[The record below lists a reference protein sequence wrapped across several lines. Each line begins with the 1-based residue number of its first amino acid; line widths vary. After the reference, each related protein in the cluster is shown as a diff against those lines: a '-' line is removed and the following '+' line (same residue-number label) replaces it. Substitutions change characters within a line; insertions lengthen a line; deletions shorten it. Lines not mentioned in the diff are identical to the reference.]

1 MFAMKKTLWWG
12 ISFYLSISLHTVA
25 FAQSHLLNISF
36 NQPLKYKIDYIDPR
50 FNLTKE
56 QFMQIGQEAAEIWQK
71 ETGKTYF
78 IYDSQAELTINLVF
92 DDYQA
97 VQNEKK
103 ININKLLEQQEE
115 WQKKNKAIYLFKQQ
129 IDQETA
135 LLNEEKLQLNNKFQ
149 QYQKDVSL
157 YNRGN
162 LGKFNQAEL
171 ITRQTELNQQSLEL
185 KTKFSQHSNKIENLN
200 SQIKQINQQQNQLN
214 EAIKQINLA
223 TTAGPETFH
232 KGLFSHN
239 QIQIYGFTSLD
250 DLRLTL
256 AHEFGHALGL
266 KHTTDPKSLM
276 YPRLKEQDIHNFKL
290 TNSDLDLLG
299 PFYGSNNENH

>member
-1 MFAMKKTLWWG
+1 MKKFLWWG
-12 ISFYLSISLHTVA
+12 MSFYLSMSLYTVA
-25 FAQSHLLNISF
+25 FAQSRLSTISF

-50 FNLTKE
+50 FHITKE
-56 QFMQIGQEAAEIWQK
+56 QFIQIGQEAAGIWQK

-78 IYDSQAELTINLVF
+78 IYDPQAELTINLVF

-103 ININKLLEQQEE
+103 ININKLLQQQEE
-115 WQKKNKAIYLFKQQ
+115 LREKNKAVLLSKQQ

-135 LLNEEKLQLNNKFQ
+135 LLNEAKEELNNRFE
-149 QYQKDVSL
+149 QYQKDVTHFNQGDNS
-157 YNRGN
+157 
-162 LGKFNQAEL
+162 KFNQADLIKRQAEL
-171 ITRQTELNQQSLEL
+171 TELSLKL
-185 KTKFSQHSNKIENLN
+185 KTKFSQHNNKIENLN
-200 SQIKQINQQQNQLN
+200 AQIKQINQQQRLLSQS
-214 EAIKQINLA
+214 IKQFNLS
-223 TTAGPETFH
+223 TTASPETFH
-232 KGLFSHN
+232 KGLFSQN
-239 QIQIYGFTSLD
+239 QIQIYGFNSFD

-290 TNSDLDLLG
+290 THSDLDLLSS
-299 PFYGSNNENH
+299 FYSSNNENH

>member
-1 MFAMKKTLWWG
+1 MKKILWWG
-12 ISFYLSISLHTVA
+12 VSFYLSIGLHTVA
-25 FAQSHLLNISF
+25 LAQSNLSSDTF

-56 QFMQIGQEAAEIWQK
+56 QFMQIGKEAAEIWQK

-78 IYDSQAELTINLVF
+78 IYDSQAELSINLVF

-97 VQNEKK
+97 VQNERKN
-103 ININKLLEQQEE
+103 NINKLLQQQQE
-115 WQKKNKAIYLFKQQ
+115 WQEKNKAILLYKQQ
-129 IDQETA
+129 IDQEFV
-135 LLNEEKLQLNNKFQ
+135 LLNKEKVQFNNKFEK
-149 QYQKDVSL
+149 YQKDVNL
-157 YNRGN
+157 FNQGN
-162 LGKFNQAEL
+162 YGKVNLIKCQAEL
-171 ITRQTELNQQSLEL
+171 TRQSLEL
-185 KTKFSQHSNKIENLN
+185 KAKFSLHSNKVENLN
-200 SQIKQINQQQNQLN
+200 AQIKQINQQQNQLN

-239 QIQIYGFTSLD
+239 QIQIYGFTSFD

-290 TNSDLDLLG
+290 TSSDLDLLG